1 MIRQRNDPRSQQ
13 DGRPKIDDPK
23 IDDPSEEDT
32 VTMADARP
40 PAAET
45 AVQPDEVMFSP
56 AVRSEQACRG
66 SREAYARRAAAGRF
80 ARELSADVMAFIAQ
94 RDSAYLATASA
105 DGQPYVQHRGGP
117 PGFLQIL
124 NDHTLAFLDYPGN
137 KQFISIGHLAE
148 NERAFL
154 FLMDYANAR
163 RLKLWGRAQVS
174 NDPELIASLMSSA
187 GSRRVE
193 HAIAFTVLAWDWN
206 CSQHIPRLVPAEPS
220 S

>member
-1 MIRQRNDPRSQQ
+1 MTCDRS
-13 DGRPKIDDPK
+13 KIDDL
-23 IDDPSEEDT
+23 SEEDT

-40 PAAET
+40 PAADT
-45 AVQPDEVMFSP
+45 VVKPDEVMFSP

-66 SREAYARRAAAGRF
+66 SREAHARRAAAGRF

-94 RDSAYLATASA
+94 RDSVYLATASA

-124 NDHTLAFLDYPGN
+124 DDHTLAFLDYPGN
-137 KQFISIGHLAE
+137 RQFISVGHLAE

-174 NDPELIASLMSSA
+174 NDLEIIARLTPSA
-187 GSRRVE
+187 GSRRLE
-193 HAIAFTVLAWDWN
+193 HAIVFTVLAWDWN
-206 CSQHIPRLVPAEPS
+206 CSQHIPRLVPAEPAP
-220 S
+220 

>member
-1 MIRQRNDPRSQQ
+1 MTCDRS
-13 DGRPKIDDPK
+13 KIDDL
-23 IDDPSEEDT
+23 SEEDT
-32 VTMADARP
+32 VTMADAHV
-40 PAAET
+40 PAADP
-45 AVQPDEVMFSP
+45 VVKPDEVMFSP
-56 AVRSEQACRG
+56 AVRSEQTGRG
-66 SREAYARRAAAGRF
+66 SRDAYARRAAAGCF

-124 NDHTLAFLDYPGN
+124 DEHTLAFLDYPGN
-137 KQFISIGHLAE
+137 KQFISVGHLAE
-148 NERAFL
+148 NERAFM

-174 NDPELIASLMSSA
+174 NDPELIASLMPCA

-193 HAIAFTVLAWDWN
+193 HAIVFTVLAWDWN
-206 CSQHIPRLVPAEPS
+206 CSQHIPRLVPVGD
-220 S
+220 